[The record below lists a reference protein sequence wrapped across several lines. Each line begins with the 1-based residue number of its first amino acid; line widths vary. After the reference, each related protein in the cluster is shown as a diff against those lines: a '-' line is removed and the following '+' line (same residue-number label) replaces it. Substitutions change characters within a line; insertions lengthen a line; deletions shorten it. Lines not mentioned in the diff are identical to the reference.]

1 MSVRLERIEEYVC
14 DLKYLGQIRKGE
26 NSKSKFLLVW
36 QTQEQIILQVAFMM
50 RLGEQNKLK
59 NMSNNDDNDKFNL
72 ILKYIFHI

>member
-36 QTQEQIILQVAFMM
+36 QTQEQIILQVAFIM

-59 NMSNNDDNDKFNL
+59 NMSNNDNDKFNL
-72 ILKYIFHI
+72 ILEYIFHI